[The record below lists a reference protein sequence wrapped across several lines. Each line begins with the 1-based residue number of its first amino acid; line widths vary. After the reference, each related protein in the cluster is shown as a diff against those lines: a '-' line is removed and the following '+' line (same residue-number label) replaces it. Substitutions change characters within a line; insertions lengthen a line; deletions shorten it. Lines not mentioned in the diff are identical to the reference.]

1 MLSPAPHLLHT
12 NLHTKS
18 RASTTTQ
25 LLIRCTQTS
34 TLTHLQ
40 RPGCRTSR
48 GRICFQE
55 NRPPQPPG
63 SSSAAHKPPHSP
75 IYSAL
80 VAEPHAD
87 GSAFSKINLHN
98 HPAPHWLQTNLRT
111 HPSTAPWLQSVTKTD
126 LLSWKARASPRNTSA
141 LGSMTHLWVNMRH
154 AIQFAAQSHILKR
167 TAATRR
173 GKPLHTP
180 VDKHASRITISC
192 TITHLEKNCRHTR
205 V

>member
-1 MLSPAPHLLHT
+1 MDHRAVMLSDGSQKMNAKP
-12 NLHTKS
+12 
-18 RASTTTQ
+18 
-25 LLIRCTQTS
+25 
-34 TLTHLQ
+34 
-40 RPGCRTSR
+40 
-48 GRICFQE
+48 
-55 NRPPQPPG
+55 
-63 SSSAAHKPPHSP
+63 SSSYAAHKPPHQ
-75 IYSAL
+75 ITR
-80 VAEPHAD
+80 
-87 GSAFSKINLHN
+87 KHN
-98 HPAPHWLQTNLRT
+98 HPAPHPLHTNLRT